1 MAMASPPSV
10 MVLIPSPIAW
20 NTMAVARIE
29 TGIAVSEI
37 TVVRTFKRNANSTTA
52 TTTIASRRTV
62 VTFFTEVS
70 MKSAC
75 RNSA

>member
-1 MAMASPPSV
+1 
-10 MVLIPSPIAW
+10 MVLMPRPMAW

-29 TGIAVSEI
+29 TGIAVSEM
-37 TVVRTFKRNANSTTA
+37 TVVRTFSRKANSTTA
-52 TTTIASRRTV
+52 TTTMASTSTV

-75 RNSA
+75 RNST